1 MNVIVEKHIEEVAEL
16 CRSFGVQ
23 RLEVFGS
30 GASASPERA
39 PGDIDFLV
47 FYPDGYDVGPWMSRV
62 FALESA
68 LSVLLDYPVDLV
80 MEKALENRWFR
91 REAEMTREV
100 IYDASQ
106 IDEVA

>member
-1 MNVIVEKHIEEVAEL
+1 MNVIVKRHIEEIADL

-23 RLEVFGS
+23 RLEIFGS
-30 GASASPERA
+30 GASASLERT

-68 LSVLLDYPVDLV
+68 LSALLNHPVDLV

-91 REAEMTREV
+91 REAEKTREV
-100 IYDASQ
+100 IYDATQ
-106 IDEVA
+106 VVEIA